1 MISLLHNNVSAKAG
15 VWGNPNDSNQFL
27 VRLYYKSYSRNFF
40 TNFLSYLFLAEKF
53 FPNNGK
59 SSLYSSEFQKFIM
72 VKKIIKGT
80 LSCRWQ
86 FLATE
91 RLLKMKK
98 KVSKSL
104 HLKSLNPHLKSFFFL
119 KIFKFLSWFG
129 VTIWQHTYC
138 PIYQEEKAIRRWNL
152 LS

>member
-1 MISLLHNNVSAKAG
+1 MLMAFHRSPSPTSNLERVLPELWLAYVSAKAG

-53 FPNNGK
+53 FPNNGN

-72 VKKIIKGT
+72 VKKIIKDA

-104 HLKSLNPHLKSFFFL
+104 HLKSLNPHLKSFFFSQD
-119 KIFKFLSWFG
+119 I
-129 VTIWQHTYC
+129 
-138 PIYQEEKAIRRWNL
+138 
-152 LS
+152 